1 MVVLWR
7 QILLIPKW
15 SLVHL
20 GGASLSLLLV
30 QGLGY
35 CGPTLG
41 FRFRRFFLLS
51 GLDFGFDG
59 LRRLFTG
66 MSPFWTA
73 RQMLNKSEKSLL
85 LLQDQP
91 FNASR
96 EPGTPGGVQ
105 ASPRR
110 RPFLSPLRPERRKQ
124 GDRGTVRL
132 RLPLAATVL
141 TAKPQPP
148 GRCRALG
155 LRAVCPVWNQ
165 ASPCPNSAPTACK
178 CPKGPQ
184 APGVS

>member
-1 MVVLWR
+1 MV
-7 QILLIPKW
+7 P
-15 SLVHL
+15 HL
-20 GGASLSLLLV
+20 GFDSDGS
-30 QGLGY
+30 
-35 CGPTLG
+35 
-41 FRFRRFFLLS
+41 FFSAVSTS
-51 GLDFGFDG
+51 GLTGSGGFSPVCLPFGQH
-59 LRRLFTG
+59 T
-66 MSPFWTA
+66 
-73 RQMLNKSEKSLL
+73 MLNKSEKSLL

-124 GDRGTVRL
+124 GARGTVRL

-165 ASPCPNSAPTACK
+165 ASPCPNSALLPQPVNVPKVLKLQASAECPPLFGLLLGSCTA
-178 CPKGPQ
+178 
-184 APGVS
+184 